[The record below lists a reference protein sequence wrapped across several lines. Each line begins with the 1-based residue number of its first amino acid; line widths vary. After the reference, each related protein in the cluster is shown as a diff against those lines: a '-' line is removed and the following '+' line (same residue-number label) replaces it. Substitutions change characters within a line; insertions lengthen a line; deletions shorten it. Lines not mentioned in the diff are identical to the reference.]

1 MSDRKTYSSNIIMIL
16 LFVMLAAIVIQSWY
30 MIGMQQKLEQIQST
44 DAVTGQVQQTISQS
58 NKNINN
64 HLNSQNP
71 TAYNDRFN
79 GSFDPDNWDP
89 LSEMQQMQVY
99 MNQIFGDAFNRFDQS
114 SNFNYLF
121 KNNQFSPQIDVLE
134 EKDKFVVKVNLP
146 GVDNENVDVT
156 LEDKTL
162 TITGSIDQKK
172 EETDEQGRVV
182 SRERHSGK
190 FNRVITIPVPLKQDG
205 MTTHIEKGVLE
216 ITLLKK

>member
-205 MTTHIEKGVLE
+205 MTTHLEKGVLE